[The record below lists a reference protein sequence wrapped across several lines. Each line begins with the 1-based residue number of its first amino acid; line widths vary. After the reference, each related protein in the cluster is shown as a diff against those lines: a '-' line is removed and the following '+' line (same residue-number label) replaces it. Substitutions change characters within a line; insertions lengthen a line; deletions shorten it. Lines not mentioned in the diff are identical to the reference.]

1 MRKCAKKKRVAGS
14 VQLDGSLA
22 GLKTCRGKRNCA
34 HRKTKW
40 ANEKKLLEE
49 CVRCGARRFIGE
61 RRWVPKYTVGASG
74 GK

>member
-1 MRKCAKKKRVAGS
+1 MKKRRDKES
-14 VQLDGSLA
+14 VQKG
-22 GLKTCRGKRNCA
+22 CA

-40 ANEKKLLEE
+40 ANEKILLEE